1 MAAELSQIGG
11 ETILTVFQALF
22 NFFIRKEVTPG
33 VAQERGQSVLQKK
46 PTTPFSK

>member
-11 ETILTVFQALF
+11 ETIFTIFQALF
-22 NFFIRKEVTPG
+22 NFFIRKEVTSG
-33 VAQERGQSVLQKK
+33 MAQVCGQSVLQKK